1 MYFCG
6 AMNIKYEDIYA
17 KCRDLSSVEGRRI
30 VNAEGESLYDI
41 VHLTEQDKPIVNT
54 MADEAASVVQAAM
67 RYAITDIVYDA
78 EGGTI
83 TFVEGNVLNK
93 KSNADKLMMEAIS
106 AYVMMRWLDDKSR
119 ERSDAYK
126 LIYENMLAAYVRTA
140 YSKQAPK
147 LSDYE
152 D

>member
-1 MYFCG
+1 MSTKIY
-6 AMNIKYEDIYA
+6 YEEIYD
-17 KCRDLSSVEGRRI
+17 KCRDLSSAEGRRI
-30 VNAEGESLYDI
+30 MDAEGKSLYEA
-41 VHLTEQDKPIVNT
+41 VHLTAQDKPLVFT
-54 MADEAASVVQAAM
+54 MADEAASMVQAAL
-67 RYAITDIVYDA
+67 RYAITDIAYDPD
-78 EGGTI
+78 GGTI
-83 TFVEGNVLNK
+83 TFVEGNALNK
-93 KSNADKLMMEAIS
+93 RSNADKLMLEALS